1 MVFNFQHH
9 PKQRLVLLACLLLSV
24 GTLQAQL
31 MSTKQYIDSFKFVAM
46 QEMRAHGVPASI
58 TLGQGVLESASGN
71 SKLAKNCNNHFGIK
85 CRSSWTGKF
94 CLADDDAKDECF
106 RGYETAFDSYRD
118 HSLFL
123 KGGKRYFLLFEL
135 SATDY
140 KGWANGLREAGYATN
155 PNYGNILIGVIEKYR
170 LSRYDSMVILGEDFY
185 TPESPNANPALME
198 VNGIQAIVAKPGE
211 TAEEVAARYNM
222 SSWQIYKYNDIS
234 KGQMLNPGEII
245 YLKPKRRRGTEFNHT
260 VKNGET
266 MREISQKYG
275 VKVKHLY
282 KLNLLDQGIEV
293 RPGEIINLK
302 EKRDLPPAILERN
315 NNPNQENAVDLILN
329 QRSVGHGENKSK
341 GTVYE
346 VQSGETLQDI
356 AQRMGVSALDL
367 VRWNN
372 LDGYSVAVGQ
382 ILVLRPNVKMSEETQ
397 IDYRNFMS
405 NSGVNNAPRSHIV
418 IRGETLFSIA
428 RLYSLSVD
436 SITAWNEL
444 NGKPLMADRT
454 LFLQRRSLSSSAM
467 GPSNTSKSSNT
478 SNSSNASSSSHLYDA
493 YHFVQPGETLYSISR
508 KYGSEV
514 HEIKSWNRL
523 ESNQIEVGQRLRVRP
538 E

>member
-1 MVFNFQHH
+1 
-9 PKQRLVLLACLLLSV
+9 
-24 GTLQAQL
+24 
-31 MSTKQYIDSFKFVAM
+31 MSTRQYIDSFKFVAM

-85 CRSSWTGKF
+85 CRSNWTGKF

-170 LSRYDSMVILGEDFY
+170 LSQYDSMVVFGEDFY
-185 TPESPNANPALME
+185 SPGVATNTAPVE
-198 VNGIQAIVAKPGE
+198 VNGIQAIMAKPGE
-211 TAEEVAARYNM
+211 TPEQVAARYNM
-222 SSWQIYKYNDIS
+222 STWQIYKYNDIS
-234 KGQMLNPGEII
+234 KGDMLSPGEII
-245 YLKPKRRRGTEFNHT
+245 YLKPKRRRSFENNHT

-282 KLNLLDQGIEV
+282 KLNRLEPGLEV
-293 RPGEIINLK
+293 RPGEVINLK
-302 EKRDLPPAILERN
+302 EKRDVPPAILERN
-315 NNPNQENAVDLILN
+315 DNPNQVNAVDLILN
-329 QRSVGHGENKSK
+329 QRTAPQGGQSK

-346 VQSGETLQDI
+346 VQAGETLQDI
-356 AQRMGVSALDL
+356 AQRMNVSALDL
-367 VRWNN
+367 ARWNN
-372 LDGYSVAVGQ
+372 LDGYSVAAGQ

-397 IDYRNFMS
+397 VICTPYAHCHSRRNIVFHCS
-405 NSGVNNAPRSHIV
+405 LVSLVGGFSHCLEPI
-418 IRGETLFSIA
+418 GGKALDGGSETLFAA
-428 RLYSLSVD
+428 RRGYLS
-436 SITAWNEL
+436 SEIKQQCGTIRCLSFCTAGRN
-444 NGKPLMADRT
+444 T
-454 LFLQRRSLSSSAM
+454 LFHIA
-467 GPSNTSKSSNT
+467 
-478 SNSSNASSSSHLYDA
+478 
-493 YHFVQPGETLYSISR
+493 
-508 KYGSEV
+508 
-514 HEIKSWNRL
+514 EICDLGGRN
-523 ESNQIEVGQRLRVRP
+523 
-538 E
+538 

>member
-1 MVFNFQHH
+1 MEIPFQQYFGR
-9 PKQRLVLLACLLLSV
+9 KCWMLCLSLFVCEGLS
-24 GTLQAQL
+24 AQL
-31 MSTKQYIDSFKFVAM
+31 MSTRQYIDSFKFVAM

-85 CRSSWTGKF
+85 CRSNWTGKF

-170 LSRYDSMVILGEDFY
+170 LSQYDSMVIFGEDFY
-185 TPESPNANPALME
+185 APGVTAPATPTE
-198 VNGIQAIVAKPGE
+198 VNGIQAIMAKPGE
-211 TAEEVAARYNM
+211 TPEQVAERYNM
-222 SSWQIYKYNDIS
+222 STWQIYKYNDIS
-234 KGQMLNPGEII
+234 KGDMLSPGEII
-245 YLKPKRRRGTEFNHT
+245 YLKPKRRRAIENNHT

-282 KLNLLDQGIEV
+282 KLNRLEPGLEV
-293 RPGEIINLK
+293 RPGEVINLK
-302 EKRDLPPAILERN
+302 EKRETSPAILERN
-315 NNPNQENAVDLILN
+315 DNPNQVNAVDLILN
-329 QRSVGHGENKSK
+329 QRSITQENKPK

-346 VQSGETLQDI
+346 VQAGETLQDI
-356 AQRMGVSALDL
+356 AQRMNVTALDL
-367 VRWNN
+367 ARWNN
-372 LDGYSVAVGQ
+372 LDGYTVAAGQ

-397 IDYRNFMS
+397 VDYRNFMS
-405 NSGVNNAPRSHIV
+405 NTGSSNAPRTHIV

-428 RLYSLSVD
+428 RLYRLSVD
-436 SITAWNEL
+436 SLTAWNQL
-444 NGKPLMADRT
+444 DGKPLMVDRK
-454 LFLQRRSLSSSAM
+454 LYLQRVTGAASV
-467 GPSNTSKSSNT
+467 KSDN
-478 SNSSNASSSSHLYDA
+478 NAQLYDA
-493 YHFVQPGETLYSISR
+493 FHFVQPGETLYSISR
-508 KYGSEV
+508 KYSV
-514 HEIKSWNRL
+514 TVDQVKSWNRL
-523 ESNQIEVGQRLRVRP
+523 ESNQIEVGQRLKVRQ
-538 E
+538 

>member
-1 MVFNFQHH
+1 
-9 PKQRLVLLACLLLSV
+9 
-24 GTLQAQL
+24 
-31 MSTKQYIDSFKFVAM
+31 MSTRQYIDSFKFVAM

-85 CRSSWTGKF
+85 CRSNWTGKF

-170 LSRYDSMVILGEDFY
+170 LSQYDSMVVFGEDFY
-185 TPESPNANPALME
+185 SPGVATNTAPVE
-198 VNGIQAIVAKPGE
+198 VNGIQAIMAKPGE
-211 TAEEVAARYNM
+211 TPEQVAARYNM
-222 SSWQIYKYNDIS
+222 STWQIYKYNDIS
-234 KGQMLNPGEII
+234 KGDMLSPGEII
-245 YLKPKRRRGTEFNHT
+245 YLKPKRRRSFENNHT

-282 KLNLLDQGIEV
+282 KLNRLEPGLEV
-293 RPGEIINLK
+293 RPGEVINLK
-302 EKRDLPPAILERN
+302 EKRDVPPAILERN
-315 NNPNQENAVDLILN
+315 DNPNQVNAVDLILN
-329 QRSVGHGENKSK
+329 QRTAPQGGQSK

-346 VQSGETLQDI
+346 VQAGETLQDI
-356 AQRMGVSALDL
+356 AQRMNVSALDL
-367 VRWNN
+367 ARWNN
-372 LDGYSVAVGQ
+372 LDGYSVAAGQ

-397 IDYRNFMS
+397 VDYRNFMS
-405 NSGVNNAPRSHIV
+405 NNGAASAPRTHIV

-428 RLYSLSVD
+428 RLYRLSVD
-436 SITAWNEL
+436 SLTAWNQLE
-444 NGKPLMADRT
+444 GKPLMVDRK
-454 LFLQRRSLSSSAM
+454 LYLQRVGGTSPAK
-467 GPSNTSKSSNT
+467 SNN
-478 SNSSNASSSSHLYDA
+478 NAGQFDA

-508 KYGSEV
+508 KYAISVE
-514 HEIKSWNRL
+514 EIKAWNRL
-523 ESNQIEVGQRLRVRP
+523 ENNQIEVGQRLQVRP
-538 E
+538 

>member
-1 MVFNFQHH
+1 MQIPFHRTIN
-9 PKQRLVLLACLLLSV
+9 PKVWVLVMGLFLSDV
-24 GTLQAQL
+24 LMAQL
-31 MSTKQYIDSFKFVAM
+31 MSTRQYIDSFKFVAM

-85 CRSSWTGKF
+85 CRSNWTGKF

-123 KGGKRYFLLFEL
+123 KGAKRYFLLFEL

-170 LSRYDSMVILGEDFY
+170 LSQYDSMVVFGEDFY
-185 TPESPNANPALME
+185 SPGVNPTTTPVE
-198 VNGIQAIVAKPGE
+198 VNGIQAVVAKPGE
-211 TAEEVAARYNM
+211 TPEQVAARYNM
-222 SSWQIYKYNDIS
+222 STWQIYKYNDIT
-234 KGQMLNPGEII
+234 KGEMLSPGEII
-245 YLKPKRRRGTEFNHT
+245 YLKPKRRRAIEYNHT

-282 KLNLLDQGIEV
+282 KLNRLEPGLEV
-293 RPGEIINLK
+293 RPGEVINLK
-302 EKRDLPPAILERN
+302 EKRELPPAILERN
-315 NNPNQENAVDLILN
+315 DNPNQVNAVDLILN
-329 QRSVGHGENKSK
+329 QRSINKENQPK

-346 VQSGETLQDI
+346 VQAGETLQDI
-356 AQRMGVSALDL
+356 AQRMNVTPLDL
-367 VRWNN
+367 ARWNN
-372 LDGYSVAVGQ
+372 LDGYTVAAGQ

-397 IDYRNFMS
+397 VDYRNFMS
-405 NSGVNNAPRSHIV
+405 NTGASSAPRTHIV

-428 RLYSLSVD
+428 RLYRLSVD
-436 SITAWNEL
+436 SLTAWNQL
-444 NGKPLMADRT
+444 DGKPLMVDRK
-454 LFLQRRSLSSSAM
+454 LYLQRLSAN
-467 GPSNTSKSSNT
+467 PSSKSSGN
-478 SNSSNASSSSHLYDA
+478 NGNAVYDDH
-493 YHFVQPGETLYSISR
+493 HFVQTGETLYSISR
-508 KYGSEV
+508 KYSVRVEDL
-514 HEIKSWNRL
+514 KSWNRL
-523 ESNQIEVGQRLRVRP
+523 ETNQIEVGQRLRVRP
-538 E
+538 

>member
-1 MVFNFQHH
+1 
-9 PKQRLVLLACLLLSV
+9 
-24 GTLQAQL
+24 
-31 MSTKQYIDSFKFVAM
+31 MSTRQYIDSFKFVAM

-85 CRSSWTGKF
+85 CRSNWTGKF

-170 LSRYDSMVILGEDFY
+170 LSQYDSMVVFGEDFY
-185 TPESPNANPALME
+185 SPGVATNTAPVE
-198 VNGIQAIVAKPGE
+198 VNGIQAIMAKPGE
-211 TAEEVAARYNM
+211 TPEQVAARYNM
-222 SSWQIYKYNDIS
+222 STWQIYKYNDIS
-234 KGQMLNPGEII
+234 KGDMLSPGEII
-245 YLKPKRRRGTEFNHT
+245 YLKPKRRRSFENNHT

-282 KLNLLDQGIEV
+282 KLNRLEPGLEV
-293 RPGEIINLK
+293 RPGEVINLK
-302 EKRDLPPAILERN
+302 EKRDVPPAILERN
-315 NNPNQENAVDLILN
+315 DNPNQVNAVDLILN
-329 QRSVGHGENKSK
+329 QRTAPQGGQSK

-346 VQSGETLQDI
+346 VQAGETLQDI
-356 AQRMGVSALDL
+356 AQRMNVSALDL
-367 VRWNN
+367 ARWNN
-372 LDGYSVAVGQ
+372 LDGYSVAAGQ

-397 IDYRNFMS
+397 VDYRNFMS
-405 NSGVNNAPRSHIV
+405 NNGAASAPRTHIV

-428 RLYSLSVD
+428 RLYRLSVD
-436 SITAWNEL
+436 SLTAWNQLE
-444 NGKPLMADRT
+444 GKPLTVDRK
-454 LFLQRRSLSSSAM
+454 LYLQRVGGTSPAK
-467 GPSNTSKSSNT
+467 SNN
-478 SNSSNASSSSHLYDA
+478 NAGQFDA

-508 KYGSEV
+508 KYAISVE
-514 HEIKSWNRL
+514 EIKAWNRL
-523 ESNQIEVGQRLRVRP
+523 ENNQIEVGQRLQVRP
-538 E
+538 